1 MGAFRSAGSVIFR
14 WRGHGPVSYLGG
26 AHPSVT
32 RVTALPYSWAMTTP
46 DLSRSS
52 PPQGASTPGDVDSV
66 DWPEVM
72 GEANAQREEAL
83 SVLHAMLLRVARADA
98 WRRSHQLNFAGP
110 ELDDIAHQA
119 ADDALVAICA
129 KLGQFR
135 GESRFSTWAYKF
147 AVLEVGIKMN
157 RHFWRGQSVSLDE
170 TAWEQ
175 MPARFGLQPEQQAIG
190 RQLLDGVRAA
200 IETQLSPKQRQIFLA
215 IVVTGVPLDVLADEL
230 GSNRNAIYKVMFDA
244 RRKIRAALVADG
256 LILDNE
262 RTGPRTKA
270 QS

>member
-1 MGAFRSAGSVIFR
+1 
-14 WRGHGPVSYLGG
+14 
-26 AHPSVT
+26 
-32 RVTALPYSWAMTTP
+32 
-46 DLSRSS
+46 
-52 PPQGASTPGDVDSV
+52 
-66 DWPEVM
+66 
-72 GEANAQREEAL
+72 
-83 SVLHAMLLRVARADA
+83 MLLRVARADA

-175 MPARFGLQPEQQAIG
+175 MPARFGLTSAT
-190 RQLLDGVRAA
+190 RSRWNRARA
-200 IETQLSPKQRQIFLA
+200 RA
-215 IVVTGVPLDVLADEL
+215 GAVTRPVITV
-230 GSNRNAIYKVMFDA
+230 S
-244 RRKIRAALVADG
+244 
-256 LILDNE
+256 
-262 RTGPRTKA
+262 
-270 QS
+270 